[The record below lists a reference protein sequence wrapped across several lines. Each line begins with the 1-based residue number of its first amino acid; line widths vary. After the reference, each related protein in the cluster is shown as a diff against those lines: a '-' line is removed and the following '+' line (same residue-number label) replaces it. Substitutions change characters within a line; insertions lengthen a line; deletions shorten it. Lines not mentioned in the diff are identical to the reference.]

1 MSTFLRLLG
10 VFGMLSVL
18 AVGTGLAVLPEM
30 KKLTVGQYDW
40 VTANQFVDFY
50 SLSQMAPGPNGGTEA
65 SIARFTAL
73 IGDVTKGDNM
83 SFTWCPDKGVGG
95 GAGHGPRHGARG
107 RLRPHAVHGL
117 VWSRP
122 RRPKP
127 EARHARHMTST
138 FGRARFRRLPAGHSN
153 RPLSWLA

>member
-1 MSTFLRLLG
+1 VSTFLRLLG

-83 SFTWCPDKGVGG
+83 SFTWCPDKDVEVATRGTVQGTVPG
-95 GAGHGPRHGARG
+95 DDFARTLFTVWFGPDPGDPNLKRG
-107 RLRPHAVHGL
+107 MLG
-117 VWSRP
+117 
-122 RRPKP
+122 
-127 EARHARHMTST
+127 T
-138 FGRARFRRLPAGHSN
+138 
-153 RPLSWLA
+153 

>member
-1 MSTFLRLLG
+1 VSTFLRLLG

-83 SFTWCPDKGVGG
+83 SFTWCPDKGVEVATRGTVQG
-95 GAGHGPRHGARG
+95 TVPGDDFARTLFTVWFGPDPGD
-107 RLRPHAVHGL
+107 
-117 VWSRP
+117 
-122 RRPKP
+122 K
-127 EARHARHMTST
+127 T
-138 FGRARFRRLPAGHSN
+138 
-153 RPLSWLA
+153 